1 MSASDSPEHSPLPE
15 DNYDPDDPGHP
26 DVEEED
32 AAATPPLADPYQDT
46 ELAAGGDEQPDAT
59 EAVGEEPMSPPVDA
73 DRDDAESELSEI
85 DEAQFEDF
93 DPSAIAIEERP
104 VELDEDSINRI
115 GKFKRKRT
123 EGEEAEK
130 PKKKKKRDRPK
141 KKRHD
146 DDDVFEGG
154 QEIEG
159 KRRRKPTSGGD
170 GERRE
175 RRARARTPDDA
186 EHLTP
191 QERARRELDKKMDES
206 LKNPNRRMKKAAG
219 IDLEAL
225 NDDLIDNM
233 RRRMAAAA
241 EGDIEARKAG
251 KPAGRKLMML
261 QEVVS
266 LLNRNNLRE
275 ALVDPENNMME
286 GVRFFLEPLDDG
298 SLPAYNIQREMF
310 DALSRLP
317 INKDTLVASGIGKV
331 VLFYTK
337 SKKVED
343 KIKRQAERLM
353 GEWTRPI
360 LKRSDDF
367 RKKTIT
373 QRDYDPRYDFKFFH
387 CRAAET
393 NVTKSAGVRP
403 ASQNPAA
410 LKAAERAR
418 QLAPPAPTNRARVD
432 QILPSYTVAPR
443 SSNVQSNPSYL
454 TQTSDITFKRLKAR
468 QLGSGGGR
476 RQ

>member
-1 MSASDSPEHSPLPE
+1 MNDDSPERSPPPIE
-15 DNYDPDDPGHP
+15 NHDPDDPGHP
-26 DVEEED
+26 DVEEEFGT
-32 AAATPPLADPYQDT
+32 ATPPLADPHQDT
-46 ELAAGGDEQPDAT
+46 EIAAAEEEQPDAT
-59 EAVGEEPMSPPVDA
+59 EPVGEEPVSPPEGAA
-73 DRDDAESELSEI
+73 DDDDDDAESELSEI

-93 DPSAIAIEERP
+93 DPSAITIEERP
-104 VELDEDSINRI
+104 VDLDETAVNRI
-115 GKFKRKRT
+115 GKFKRKRDT
-123 EGEEAEK
+123 GEEGEK

-141 KKRHD
+141 KKRPD

-154 QEIEG
+154 VEIEG
-159 KRRRKPTSGGD
+159 KRRRKPTTGGD

-175 RRARARTPDDA
+175 RPRARARSPDAD
-186 EHLTP
+186 ENLTP
-191 QERARRELDKKMDES
+191 QERARRDLDRKMDES
-206 LKNPNRRMKKAAG
+206 LKNPNRRIKKATG
-219 IDLEAL
+219 IDLEAM

-251 KPAGRKLMML
+251 QPAGRKLKML

-310 DALSRLP
+310 DALGRLP

-367 RKKTIT
+367 RKKMVT
-373 QRDYDPRYDFKFFH
+373 QRDYDPRYALNENH
-387 CRAAET
+387 CF
-393 NVTKSAGVRP
+393 VSC
-403 ASQNPAA
+403 
-410 LKAAERAR
+410 
-418 QLAPPAPTNRARVD
+418 
-432 QILPSYTVAPR
+432 Y
-443 SSNVQSNPSYL
+443 
-454 TQTSDITFKRLKAR
+454 
-468 QLGSGGGR
+468 
-476 RQ
+476 